1 MTENDAN
8 CPDSTT
14 SDGEATYQTA
24 APAQDIESAAP
35 SMLDPKIVTEGLLKD
50 PKFLATLQAKM
61 ASMVGSSS
69 GYLESLPESV
79 QARVRALRKYQL
91 EYNQLEAEF
100 MRKICKLEN
109 EYRSKFDEVLQRR
122 SAVVLGVMEPSEEDK
137 RFEKEAKEDLEMI
150 AEEGKTGNME
160 TDSGVISE
168 GVKELS
174 IVEEKGAEAGKDEE
188 VRGIPNFWLTALQ
201 NVQLLES
208 RIFTHDV
215 PILATLQDIKMIY
228 PNKDGLDFTIEF
240 YFADNEYFT
249 NKVLTKQYVVKC
261 EVDPE
266 EPFSFTGAEIVNCSG
281 CEIHWNKGKNV
292 TRRHIRRRTK
302 EKKVTSPKYVTK
314 VEPQE
319 SFFMFFSPPVVK
331 DYLEDMSDDSRNVLE
346 SDFTLGEII
355 KEKVIP
361 RAVLYFTGEMEDD
374 ETDGEASVESGEG
387 EEDVNEYNSDNDPDF
402 DPMKASDK
410 PPECQNQA
418 Q

>member
-1 MTENDAN
+1 M
-8 CPDSTT
+8 
-14 SDGEATYQTA
+14 
-24 APAQDIESAAP
+24 
-35 SMLDPKIVTEGLLKD
+35 
-50 PKFLATLQAKM
+50 
-61 ASMVGSSS
+61 
-69 GYLESLPESV
+69 
-79 QARVRALRKYQL
+79 
-91 EYNQLEAEF
+91 
-100 MRKICKLEN
+100 
-109 EYRSKFDEVLQRR
+109 
-122 SAVVLGVMEPSEEDK
+122 
-137 RFEKEAKEDLEMI
+137 
-150 AEEGKTGNME
+150 
-160 TDSGVISE
+160 
-168 GVKELS
+168 
-174 IVEEKGAEAGKDEE
+174 EEKGAEAGKDEE

>member
-1 MTENDAN
+1 M
-8 CPDSTT
+8 
-14 SDGEATYQTA
+14 
-24 APAQDIESAAP
+24 
-35 SMLDPKIVTEGLLKD
+35 
-50 PKFLATLQAKM
+50 
-61 ASMVGSSS
+61 
-69 GYLESLPESV
+69 
-79 QARVRALRKYQL
+79 
-91 EYNQLEAEF
+91 
-100 MRKICKLEN
+100 
-109 EYRSKFDEVLQRR
+109 
-122 SAVVLGVMEPSEEDK
+122 
-137 RFEKEAKEDLEMI
+137 
-150 AEEGKTGNME
+150 
-160 TDSGVISE
+160 
-168 GVKELS
+168 
-174 IVEEKGAEAGKDEE
+174 
-188 VRGIPNFWLTALQ
+188 
-201 NVQLLES
+201 
-208 RIFTHDV
+208 
-215 PILATLQDIKMIY
+215 
-228 PNKDGLDFTIEF
+228 
-240 YFADNEYFT
+240 
-249 NKVLTKQYVVKC
+249 
-261 EVDPE
+261 
-266 EPFSFTGAEIVNCSG
+266 
-281 CEIHWNKGKNV
+281 